1 MSDRTC
7 DVLLLEDNPTDTL
20 LVREILGGVL
30 SPQFEVATVESLGE
44 ALGLLET
51 HTFDVALVD
60 LGLADSEGLETCRQI
75 HAHAP
80 SLPIIILTICSDYE
94 EALQEVFH
102 AGAQDYLVKGKI
114 DHSGLVRSVRYAIE
128 RMRVNQEL
136 IQVEQELCQAKKME
150 TIGTLTGGIAHEF
163 NNILAIMIGYADF
176 AANALPKDSSTYE
189 NLQDVLTAGA
199 RAKELVRQLMI
210 SSHQIELDR
219 APLILQQ
226 TIADSLTSVRA
237 SMSATITLHEHLD
250 AHGRVIL
257 ADATRIRQIMIHLC
271 GNATHAMRATG
282 GVLEVRL
289 DEFGVTDDVVAIH
302 PELKPG
308 PHLRL
313 TIKDTG
319 TGMTPEVRERIFNPF
334 FTTKNIGEG
343 TGMGLPVVRGIML
356 SYGGAITIESRPQHG
371 TTVTLYFPLEEF
383 GERKDG
389 AEGGI

>member
-7 DVLLLEDNPTDTL
+7 DVLLVEDNPTDTL

-75 HAHAP
+75 HAHTP

-94 EALQEVFH
+94 EALREIFH

-219 APLILQQ
+219 VPLILQQ
-226 TIADSLTSVRA
+226 TIADSLTSFRA
-237 SMSATITLHEHLD
+237 SMPATITLREHLD
-250 AHGRVIL
+250 AHGRGIL

-289 DEFGVTDDVVAIH
+289 DEFVVTDDVVAIH

-319 TGMTPEVRERIFNPF
+319 TGMTPEVRERIFDPF

-356 SYGGAITIESRPQHG
+356 SYSGTLTIESRLQHG

>member
-1 MSDRTC
+1 MSDYTF

-20 LVREILGGVL
+20 LMREILEGSL
-30 SPQFEVATVESLGE
+30 SPQFDIAAVESLGE
-44 ALGLLET
+44 ALRRLET

-80 SLPIIILTICSDYE
+80 SLPIVILTISSDYE
-94 EALQEVFH
+94 DALKEVFD

-114 DHSGLVRSVRYAIE
+114 DSSGLVRSVRYAIE

-210 SSHQIELDR
+210 SSHQLELDR

-226 TIADSLTSVRA
+226 TIADSLTWLRA
-237 SMSATITLHEHLD
+237 LMPATITLREHLD
-250 AHGRVIL
+250 AHGRGIL

-289 DEFGVTDDVVAIH
+289 DEFVVTDDVVAIH

-308 PHLRL
+308 PHVRL

-319 TGMTPEVRERIFNPF
+319 TGMAPEVRERIFDPF

-356 SYGGAITIESRPQHG
+356 SYGGAITVESRSQHG